1 VSEPTEPEL
10 RVSPLELFF
19 DLVFVFSITQVV
31 QLMAA
36 DPTTQGLIGGLLV
49 LLLVWWAWSQYSW
62 ALNSLGNEA
71 TPIKLA
77 LLVAMG
83 AVLFMALAVPA
94 ATGDGGLWFAV
105 GYTAV
110 LLLGLL
116 VYAVGLPRD
125 RLPDL
130 ARYAVPALAGVLTV
144 LIGGFVEGEARLV
157 VWGIGI
163 AIQVL
168 AAFASGG
175 SDYAIR
181 PAHFAERHALFVI
194 IALGE
199 IVVAV
204 GLAAAGGER
213 DVATAIAVSGAFLV
227 AAVLWWAYFDWLAA
241 AMERAL
247 AVVTGSARTRTA
259 RDLFTLGHIPL
270 IMGVV
275 LYAVAAEEAAAHP
288 GDPLEAHGRTLLAL
302 AVALAIGAYV
312 YLAYRSDR
320 FIAWERL
327 AAGAL
332 AIVAVLGLQDV
343 NGGVV
348 LWIVAILIG
357 IALAVEKRQVAAHRL
372 EAERREPGAVGHLS

>member
-1 VSEPTEPEL
+1 MSDLTEPEL
-10 RVSPLELFF
+10 QVSPLELFF
-19 DLVFVFSITQVV
+19 DLVFVFSITQVA
-31 QLMAA
+31 QLLAA
-36 DPTTQGLIGGLLV
+36 DPTAQGLIGGLLV
-49 LLLVWWAWSQYSW
+49 LLLVWWAWSQYAW

-83 AVLFMALAVPA
+83 AVLFMALAVPD

-116 VYAVGLPRD
+116 VYAVGLPRN

-130 ARYAVPALAGVLTV
+130 AWYAIPALAGVLTV
-144 LIGGFVEGEARLV
+144 LIGGFVEGETRLV

-168 AAFASGG
+168 AAFASGS
-175 SDYAIR
+175 SDYDIR

-227 AAVLWWAYFDWLAA
+227 AAVLWWAYFDWLAT

-247 AVVTGSARTRTA
+247 AVVTGSGRTRTA

-270 IMGVV
+270 IVGVV

-288 GDPLEAHGRTLLAL
+288 GDHLETYGRTLLAL

-320 FIAWERL
+320 FIVWERL

-332 AIVAVLGLQDV
+332 AVAAILGLPDLS
-343 NGGVV
+343 GGVI

-357 IALAVEKRQVAAHRL
+357 ASLATEKRRVATARQD
-372 EAERREPGAVGHLS
+372 APA